1 VDDDLTMKTI
11 ELLQSKRPLVE
22 LIRDDF
28 PSLSKAFA
36 RIAGLLIEQP
46 AKFMTWSI
54 QDVATAAEVSE
65 PTVVR
70 FCRHYGYK
78 GVPDFRIALAIS
90 LADRTTQAGRQF
102 IEPMVGDKAFVN
114 HDLKLAIAR
123 KARHLTEADRSLIL
137 DSGSTT
143 QLFAQQLRT
152 APALT
157 ILTTGLNIVE
167 MLWGCNQHTL
177 ILPGGVLRFE
187 ARSLTGRLVE
197 STLQNMRF
205 DTVYFGADSVDP
217 ELGLSTFNEEEAH
230 QNAAMMGVSQR
241 IVVLVDSSKF
251 RAPDLHRFCNIE
263 QIDVIV
269 TDSNVPD
276 DVATRLTD
284 KGVTLLIADPKTSET

>member
-251 RAPDLHRFCNIE
+251 RAPGLHRFCNIE